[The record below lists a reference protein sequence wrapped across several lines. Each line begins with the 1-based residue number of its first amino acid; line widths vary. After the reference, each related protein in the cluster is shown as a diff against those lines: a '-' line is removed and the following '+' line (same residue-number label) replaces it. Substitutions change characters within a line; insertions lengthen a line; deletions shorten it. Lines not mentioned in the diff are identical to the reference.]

1 MASRSTQ
8 VVKQTWIANRR
19 IAMWVLIFCLLQMG
33 QGAVVNESETLT
45 ATQDAKLI
53 YSECSN
59 MSTQKLKHEKSQ
71 AQHELSFDFMEIV
84 KDIASIVLEFEK
96 QEIEIIDQSQVARF
110 SCELQALCINT
121 FSLKGLLKAK
131 PKLNRGF
138 IVDFAS
144 VDSQQIMYM
153 KSGQSKFIEKTSS
166 VLMD

>member
-1 MASRSTQ
+1 
-8 VVKQTWIANRR
+8 
-19 IAMWVLIFCLLQMG
+19 MG
-33 QGAVVNESETLT
+33 QSAVVNESETLT

-71 AQHELSFDFMEIV
+71 AIHELSFDFMEIV
-84 KDIASIVLEFEK
+84 KDIASIVLEFGK

-131 PKLNRGF
+131 PKLDRGF

-144 VDSQQIMYM
+144 VNAQQIMYM
-153 KSGQSKFIEKTSS
+153 KSGQSKFIQKSFMS
-166 VLMD
+166 QGDFSMINNL